1 MKEVLIQIERFIWS
15 VPQIALLMISHI
27 FFTIKLRFPQFKI
40 FSVVGE
46 IIKKRK
52 EESKGEISSY
62 KTLMATLA
70 GTLGTGNIVGVATAI
85 CIGGIGSI
93 FWIFISGFLAI
104 ATKYAETYI
113 VLKYRKKDKSGYV
126 GGAMYVLRDVLGN
139 NVMAVLFSI
148 FIIIASFGIG
158 AMIQSSS
165 ATQSLSSTFSLNE
178 KICGIVITAFC
189 AYILIGN
196 AKKITNVSSILV
208 PFVSITY
215 ILMCAFIIFIY
226 RGNIMTVIFEII
238 NDAFNVKA
246 AFSGSMYVYVLNK
259 ISSGLSNGLFSNE
272 AGMGSS
278 PMFDVLANEKDIE
291 KQSLISSFA
300 VFCDTVL
307 ICTLTGITICSTFSY
322 IGISDPIVLIG
333 ATFSKIPFGNILIS
347 ISLIIFSITTIPCWN
362 YYGTVAINFLFR
374 NKKIYVILYKL
385 VYIAAIYVGA
395 ISDLE
400 VIFLLSGIANA
411 LMCIPNIY
419 MIFMLNKEITIKS
432 SHKIFTKMK

>member
-1 MKEVLIQIERFIWS
+1 MLIQIERFIWS

-93 FWIFISGFLAI
+93 FWIFVSGFLAI

-113 VLKYRKKDKSGYV
+113 VLKYRKKDKTGYV

-307 ICTLTGITICSTFSY
+307 ICTLTGITIVPLF
-322 IGISDPIVLIG
+322 LI
-333 ATFSKIPFGNILIS
+333 
-347 ISLIIFSITTIPCWN
+347 
-362 YYGTVAINFLFR
+362 
-374 NKKIYVILYKL
+374 
-385 VYIAAIYVGA
+385 
-395 ISDLE
+395 
-400 VIFLLSGIANA
+400 
-411 LMCIPNIY
+411 
-419 MIFMLNKEITIKS
+419 
-432 SHKIFTKMK
+432 